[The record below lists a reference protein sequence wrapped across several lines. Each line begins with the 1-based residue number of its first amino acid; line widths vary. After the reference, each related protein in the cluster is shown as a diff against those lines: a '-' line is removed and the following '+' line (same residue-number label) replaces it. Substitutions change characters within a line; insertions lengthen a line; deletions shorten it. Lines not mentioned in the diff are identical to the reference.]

1 MEKSIKKIV
10 YLYTFYKESYI
21 TYSIFL
27 YCILMENFY
36 IFLENYILE
45 MSKEVNTSVKNIKEY
60 ILRAFSN
67 FSLIYYSENNAYNIC
82 HDEIETIL
90 KTYNTGEI
98 IIENIDIQSNI
109 IKEILS
115 GNIKKSGTLSVNK
128 DS

>member
-67 FSLIYYSENNAYNIC
+67 FSLIYYSENNAYNI
-82 HDEIETIL
+82 
-90 KTYNTGEI
+90 
-98 IIENIDIQSNI
+98 
-109 IKEILS
+109 
-115 GNIKKSGTLSVNK
+115 
-128 DS
+128 